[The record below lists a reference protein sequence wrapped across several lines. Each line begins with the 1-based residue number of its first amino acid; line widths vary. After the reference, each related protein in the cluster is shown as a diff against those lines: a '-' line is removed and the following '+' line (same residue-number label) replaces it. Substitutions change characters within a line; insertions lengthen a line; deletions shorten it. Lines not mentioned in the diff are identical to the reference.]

1 MSNFAYKRGV
11 ASGEKMS
18 EGGTITPETQIKELT
33 EKLEEETDR
42 LLKLYAAYEQQEA
55 ELRDTKAEV
64 EVLEK
69 EIVEREIEKES
80 LEALLTEKDARI
92 RELEMRAGKAGKQV
106 EHLEPELRKMEEKFT
121 REKDRL
127 GKVFSIAEELDNDLR
142 LAVVE
147 LQTRDEWYMD
157 HMSLFEDLNKA
168 IKRRYEMIEAAAEA
182 ERQSQHMGR
191 AIAERMDE
199 MVEARAAEMT
209 IEEAT
214 EIDSTES
221 EEKSSEDE
229 AAVESAE
236 SEEEEW
242 NWSEQ
247 VLTGVMEK
255 NGITDRD
262 AFIEFAKSYDMDG
275 NRYLKGSEL
284 GAAASD
290 FVAKDAPVEEPS
302 EETPSEEVSQVPQS
316 DSEEQSDNDREPEVV
331 WRNTSDSQGNQ

>member
-1 MSNFAYKRGV
+1 MSDA
-11 ASGEKMS
+11 
-18 EGGTITPETQIKELT
+18 GTITPETQIKELT

-92 RELEMRAGKAGKQV
+92 RDLEMKASKSSKQV
-106 EHLEPELRKMEEKFT
+106 EHLEPELQKMEEKFS

-147 LQTRDEWYMD
+147 LQTRDDWYMD

-209 IEEAT
+209 LEEAS
-214 EIDSTES
+214 EIESVESENASASSDETSTE
-221 EEKSSEDE
+221 
-229 AAVESAE
+229 ESV
-236 SEEEEW
+236 EEEW
-242 NWSEQ
+242 TWSES
-247 VLTGVMEK
+247 VLAGVMQK
-255 NGITDRD
+255 NNITDRE

-275 NRYLKGSEL
+275 NQYLKGSEL
-284 GAAASD
+284 GAAAAD
-290 FVAKDAPVEEPS
+290 FAAKDQPAEESPAE
-302 EETPSEEVSQVPQS
+302 EETPDEEESTEGSSEDDEK
-316 DSEEQSDNDREPEVV
+316 EPEVV
-331 WRNTSDSQGNQ
+331 WRNSGDSQDDQ

>member
-1 MSNFAYKRGV
+1 
-11 ASGEKMS
+11 MS
-18 EGGTITPETQIKELT
+18 EAGTITPETQIKELT

-92 RELEMRAGKAGKQV
+92 RDLEMKASKSSKQV
-106 EHLEPELRKMEEKFT
+106 EHLEPELQKMEEKFS

-147 LQTRDEWYMD
+147 LNTRDEWYMA

-191 AIAERMDE
+191 AITERMEE

-209 IEEAT
+209 IEEAS
-214 EIDSTES
+214 EIESVES
-221 EEKSSEDE
+221 ENTPETNDE
-229 AAVESAE
+229 TA
-236 SEEEEW
+236 SEESGDDDW

-247 VLTGVMEK
+247 VLLGVMEK

-262 AFIEFAKSYDMDG
+262 AFVEFAKSYDMDG
-275 NRYLKGSEL
+275 NKYLKGSEL
-284 GAAASD
+284 GAAAID
-290 FVAKDAPVEEPS
+290 FMAKD
-302 EETPSEEVSQVPQS
+302 TPSEEDTAEEVSLEEPAAETS
-316 DSEEQSDNDREPEVV
+316 SEEDSSDDEDKEPEVV
-331 WRNTSDSQGNQ
+331 WRNSGDSE

>member
-1 MSNFAYKRGV
+1 MSDA
-11 ASGEKMS
+11 
-18 EGGTITPETQIKELT
+18 GTITPETQIKELT
-33 EKLEEETDR
+33 EKLEEETER

-92 RELEMRAGKAGKQV
+92 RDLEMKASKSSKQV
-106 EHLEPELRKMEEKFT
+106 EHLEPELQKMEEKFT

-147 LQTRDEWYMD
+147 LQTRDEWYME

-168 IKRRYEMIEAAAEA
+168 IKLRYEMIEAAAEA

-191 AIAERMDE
+191 AITERMEE

-209 IEEAT
+209 LEEAT
-214 EIDSTES
+214 EIETVEAANTPAP
-221 EEKSSEDE
+221 SEDDG
-229 AAVESAE
+229 AE
-236 SEEEEW
+236 EGEEDEW
-242 NWSEQ
+242 NWSES

-255 NGITDRD
+255 NGITDRE

-275 NRYLKGSEL
+275 NQYLKGSEL
-284 GAAASD
+284 GAAAAD
-290 FVAKDAPVEEPS
+290 FVAKDEPAEEEAS
-302 EETPSEEVSQVPQS
+302 EDDTK
-316 DSEEQSDNDREPEVV
+316 EPEVV
-331 WRNTSDSQGNQ
+331 WRNSEGSQDSQ

>member
-1 MSNFAYKRGV
+1 MSDA
-11 ASGEKMS
+11 
-18 EGGTITPETQIKELT
+18 GTITPETQIKELT

-92 RELEMRAGKAGKQV
+92 RDLEMKASKSSKQV
-106 EHLEPELRKMEEKFT
+106 EHLEPELQKMEEKFT

-147 LQTRDEWYMD
+147 LNTRDEWYMS

-191 AIAERMDE
+191 AITERMEE

-209 IEEAT
+209 LEEAS
-214 EIDSTES
+214 EIETVEAENTPEASEEAGSTE
-221 EEKSSEDE
+221 
-229 AAVESAE
+229 ESGDDD
-236 SEEEEW
+236 W
-242 NWSEQ
+242 TWSEQ
-247 VLTGVMEK
+247 VLSGVMQK

-275 NRYLKGSEL
+275 NKYLKGSEL
-284 GAAASD
+284 GAAAVD
-290 FVAKDAPVEEPS
+290 FVAKDAPAAEEPAT
-302 EETPSEEVSQVPQS
+302 EESPADES
-316 DSEEQSDNDREPEVV
+316 DDSADGEDKEPEVV
-331 WRNTSDSQGNQ
+331 WRNSGDSQ

>member
-1 MSNFAYKRGV
+1 
-11 ASGEKMS
+11 MS
-18 EGGTITPETQIKELT
+18 ETGTITPETQIKELT

-92 RELEMRAGKAGKQV
+92 RDLEMKASKSSKQV
-106 EHLEPELRKMEEKFT
+106 EHLEPELQKMEEKFT

-147 LQTRDEWYMD
+147 LQTRDDWYME

-191 AIAERMDE
+191 AIAEKMDE

-209 IEEAT
+209 LEEANKIDDSEVSTDT
-214 EIDSTES
+214 ETTEETSTEAQS
-221 EEKSSEDE
+221 EE
-229 AAVESAE
+229 VG
-236 SEEEEW
+236 EEEEW
-242 NWSEQ
+242 NWSDA
-247 VLTGVMEK
+247 VLDGVMEK
-255 NGITDRD
+255 NGITDKE

-275 NRYLKGSEL
+275 NKYLKGSEL
-284 GAAASD
+284 GAAAAD
-290 FVAKDAPVEEPS
+290 FVAKDEPS
-302 EETPSEEVSQVPQS
+302 EAAAEAEPEAEDTEDTS
-316 DSEEQSDNDREPEVV
+316 DDDDKEPEVV
-331 WRNTSDSQGNQ
+331 WRNSGDSSGNQ

>member
-1 MSNFAYKRGV
+1 MSDA
-11 ASGEKMS
+11 
-18 EGGTITPETQIKELT
+18 GTITPETQIKELT

-92 RELEMRAGKAGKQV
+92 RDLEMKASKSSKQV
-106 EHLEPELRKMEEKFT
+106 EHLEPELQKMEEKFT

-147 LQTRDEWYMD
+147 LQTRDDWYMS

-191 AIAERMDE
+191 AITERMEE

-209 IEEAT
+209 LEEASEIESVEDEETPTST
-214 EIDSTES
+214 EEAPSTEES
-221 EEKSSEDE
+221 EEDD
-229 AAVESAE
+229 
-236 SEEEEW
+236 W

-247 VLTGVMEK
+247 VLVGVMQK

-262 AFIEFAKSYDMDG
+262 AFVEFAKSYDMDG
-275 NRYLKGSEL
+275 NKYLKGSEL
-284 GAAASD
+284 GAAAVD
-290 FVAKDAPVEEPS
+290 FVAKDAPAEEAPVEAES
-302 EETPSEEVSQVPQS
+302 TEASQEEASS
-316 DSEEQSDNDREPEVV
+316 DDEDKEPEVV
-331 WRNTSDSQGNQ
+331 WRNSNDSEGSQ

>member
-1 MSNFAYKRGV
+1 MSDA
-11 ASGEKMS
+11 
-18 EGGTITPETQIKELT
+18 GTITPETQIKELT

-92 RELEMRAGKAGKQV
+92 RDLEMKASKSSKQV
-106 EHLEPELRKMEEKFT
+106 EHLEPELQKMEEKFT

-147 LQTRDEWYMD
+147 LNTRDEWYMA

-191 AIAERMDE
+191 AIAERMEE

-209 IEEAT
+209 L
-214 EIDSTES
+214 
-221 EEKSSEDE
+221 DE
-229 AAVESAE
+229 ASEIESTDDSPAASPDATDAE
-236 SEEEEW
+236 TEENEEDEW
-242 NWSEQ
+242 NWSES
-247 VLTGVMEK
+247 VLVGVMEK

-262 AFIEFAKSYDMDG
+262 AFVEFAKSYDMDG
-275 NRYLKGSEL
+275 NKYLKGSEL
-284 GAAASD
+284 GAAAVD
-290 FVAKDAPVEEPS
+290 FVAKDAPAPAEEPAEEPAEAEQTS
-302 EETPSEEVSQVPQS
+302 E
-316 DSEEQSDNDREPEVV
+316 DKEPEVV
-331 WRNTSDSQGNQ
+331 WRNSGNSDGNQ

>member
-1 MSNFAYKRGV
+1 MSDA
-11 ASGEKMS
+11 
-18 EGGTITPETQIKELT
+18 GTITPETQIKELT

-92 RELEMRAGKAGKQV
+92 RDLEMKASKSSKQV
-106 EHLEPELRKMEEKFT
+106 EHLEPELQKMEEKFT

-147 LQTRDEWYMD
+147 LNTRDEWYMN

-191 AIAERMDE
+191 AIAERMEE

-209 IEEAT
+209 MEEAT
-214 EIDSTES
+214 EIESTES
-221 EEKSSEDE
+221 ESAAE
-229 AAVESAE
+229 ATEEATAE
-236 SEEEEW
+236 ETGEEEW

-247 VLTGVMEK
+247 VLLGVMQK

-275 NRYLKGSEL
+275 NKYLKGSEL
-284 GAAASD
+284 GAAAAD
-290 FVAKDAPVEEPS
+290 FVAKDAPAEEEPAEEAAA
-302 EETPSEEVSQVPQS
+302 EETPSEESTE
-316 DSEEQSDNDREPEVV
+316 SEDKEPAVV
-331 WRNTSDSQGNQ
+331 WRNSGNSEDSQ

>member
-1 MSNFAYKRGV
+1 MSDA
-11 ASGEKMS
+11 
-18 EGGTITPETQIKELT
+18 GTITPETQIKELT
-33 EKLEEETDR
+33 EKLEEETER

-92 RELEMRAGKAGKQV
+92 RDLEMKASKSSKQV
-106 EHLEPELRKMEEKFT
+106 EHLEPELQKMEEKFT

-147 LQTRDEWYMD
+147 LQTRDEWYME

-191 AIAERMDE
+191 AITERMEE

-209 IEEAT
+209 LEEAT
-214 EIDSTES
+214 EIES
-221 EEKSSEDE
+221 VEAANTPAPSEDDG
-229 AAVESAE
+229 AE
-236 SEEEEW
+236 EGEEDEW
-242 NWSEQ
+242 NWSES

-255 NGITDRD
+255 NGITDRE

-275 NRYLKGSEL
+275 NQYLKGSEL
-284 GAAASD
+284 GAAAAD
-290 FVAKDAPVEEPS
+290 FVAKDEPAEEEAS
-302 EETPSEEVSQVPQS
+302 E
-316 DSEEQSDNDREPEVV
+316 DDAKEPEVV
-331 WRNTSDSQGNQ
+331 WRNSEGSQDSQ

>member
-1 MSNFAYKRGV
+1 MSDA
-11 ASGEKMS
+11 
-18 EGGTITPETQIKELT
+18 GTITPETQIKELT

-92 RELEMRAGKAGKQV
+92 RDLEMKASKSSKQV
-106 EHLEPELRKMEEKFT
+106 EHLEPELQKMEEKFT

-147 LQTRDEWYMD
+147 LNTRDEWYMS

-191 AIAERMDE
+191 AITERMEE

-209 IEEAT
+209 LEEAS
-214 EIDSTES
+214 EIETVEAENTPEASEEAGSTEES
-221 EEKSSEDE
+221 GEDD
-229 AAVESAE
+229 
-236 SEEEEW
+236 W
-242 NWSEQ
+242 TWSEQ
-247 VLTGVMEK
+247 VLSGVMQK

-275 NRYLKGSEL
+275 NKYLKGSEL
-284 GAAASD
+284 GAAAVD
-290 FVAKDAPVEEPS
+290 FVAKDAPAAEEPAT
-302 EETPSEEVSQVPQS
+302 EESPADES
-316 DSEEQSDNDREPEVV
+316 DDSTDGEDKEPEVV
-331 WRNTSDSQGNQ
+331 WRNSGDSQ

>member
-1 MSNFAYKRGV
+1 MSDA
-11 ASGEKMS
+11 
-18 EGGTITPETQIKELT
+18 GTITPETQIKELT

-92 RELEMRAGKAGKQV
+92 RDLEMKASKSSKKV
-106 EHLEPELRKMEEKFT
+106 EHLEPELQKMEEKFT

-147 LQTRDEWYMD
+147 LNTRDEWYMA

-191 AIAERMDE
+191 AIAERMEE

-209 IEEAT
+209 MEEAT
-214 EIDSTES
+214 EI
-221 EEKSSEDE
+221 
-229 AAVESAE
+229 ESAE
-236 SEEEEW
+236 SEPVAETTEEATTEDTGEEEW

-247 VLTGVMEK
+247 VLLGVMQK

-275 NRYLKGSEL
+275 NKYLKGSEL
-284 GAAASD
+284 GAAAAD
-290 FVAKDAPVEEPS
+290 FVAKDAPAEEAPAEEAAA
-302 EETPSEEVSQVPQS
+302 EETPAEESTESE
-316 DSEEQSDNDREPEVV
+316 DKEPAVV
-331 WRNTSDSQGNQ
+331 WRNSGDSEDSQ

>member
-1 MSNFAYKRGV
+1 
-11 ASGEKMS
+11 MS
-18 EGGTITPETQIKELT
+18 EAGTITPETQIKELT

-92 RELEMRAGKAGKQV
+92 RDLEMKASKSSKQV
-106 EHLEPELRKMEEKFT
+106 EHLEPELQKMEEKFT

-147 LQTRDEWYMD
+147 LNTRDEWYMA

-191 AIAERMDE
+191 AITERMEE

-209 IEEAT
+209 IEEAS
-214 EIDSTES
+214 EI
-221 EEKSSEDE
+221 
-229 AAVESAE
+229 ESAE
-236 SEEEEW
+236 SESTPEATEAAAVEDTGEEEW

-247 VLTGVMEK
+247 VLLGVMQK

-275 NRYLKGSEL
+275 NKYLKGSEL
-284 GAAASD
+284 GAAAAD
-290 FVAKDAPVEEPS
+290 FVAKDAPAEEAPAEEAAV
-302 EETPSEEVSQVPQS
+302 EETPAEESTESE
-316 DSEEQSDNDREPEVV
+316 DKEPGVV
-331 WRNTSDSQGNQ
+331 WRNSGDSADSQ

>member
-1 MSNFAYKRGV
+1 
-11 ASGEKMS
+11 MS
-18 EGGTITPETQIKELT
+18 ENGTITPETQNKELT
-33 EKLEEETDR
+33 EKLAEETER
-42 LLKLYAAYEQQEA
+42 LLILMGAYEKQEK
-55 ELRDTKAEV
+55 ELVSTKAEI

-92 RELEMRAGKAGKQV
+92 RDLEMKASKSGKQV
-106 EHLEPELRKMEEKFT
+106 EHLEPELQKMEEKFA

-147 LQTRDEWYMD
+147 LQTRDEWYMA

-191 AIAERMDE
+191 AITERMDE

-209 IEEAT
+209 LSEASD
-214 EIDSTES
+214 IDETAS
-221 EEKSSEDE
+221 EETSTTGEESSNDSED
-229 AAVESAE
+229 
-236 SEEEEW
+236 EW
-242 NWSEQ
+242 NWSES
-247 VLTGVMEK
+247 VLVGVMEK

-275 NRYLKGSEL
+275 NQYLKGSEL
-284 GAAASD
+284 GAAAVD
-290 FVAKDAPVEEPS
+290 YVAKDTPAEVPA
-302 EETPSEEVSQVPQS
+302 ETPSEPVAETVVESTPGS
-316 DSEEQSDNDREPEVV
+316 EPEVT
-331 WRNTSDSQGNQ
+331 WRTSGDTSENQ

>member
-1 MSNFAYKRGV
+1 VREMSDA
-11 ASGEKMS
+11 
-18 EGGTITPETQIKELT
+18 GTITPETQIKELT
-33 EKLEEETDR
+33 EKLEEETER

-92 RELEMRAGKAGKQV
+92 RDLEMKASKSSKQV
-106 EHLEPELRKMEEKFT
+106 EHLEPELQKMEEKFT

-147 LQTRDEWYMD
+147 LQTRDEWYME

-191 AIAERMDE
+191 AITERMEE

-209 IEEAT
+209 LEEAT
-214 EIDSTES
+214 EIES
-221 EEKSSEDE
+221 VEAANTPAPSEDDG
-229 AAVESAE
+229 AE
-236 SEEEEW
+236 EGEEDEW
-242 NWSEQ
+242 NWSES

-255 NGITDRD
+255 NGITDRE

-275 NRYLKGSEL
+275 NQYLKGSEL
-284 GAAASD
+284 GAAAAD
-290 FVAKDAPVEEPS
+290 FVAKDEPAEE
-302 EETPSEEVSQVPQS
+302 EEASQ
-316 DSEEQSDNDREPEVV
+316 DDAKEPEVV
-331 WRNTSDSQGNQ
+331 WRNSEGSQDSQ

>member
-1 MSNFAYKRGV
+1 
-11 ASGEKMS
+11 MS
-18 EGGTITPETQIKELT
+18 EAGTITPETQIKELT

-92 RELEMRAGKAGKQV
+92 RDLEMKASKSSKQV
-106 EHLEPELRKMEEKFT
+106 EHLEPELQKMEEKFS

-147 LQTRDEWYMD
+147 LNTRDEWYMA

-191 AIAERMDE
+191 AITERMEE

-209 IEEAT
+209 IEEAS
-214 EIDSTES
+214 EIESVES
-221 EEKSSEDE
+221 ENTPETNDE
-229 AAVESAE
+229 TA
-236 SEEEEW
+236 SEESDDDDW

-247 VLTGVMEK
+247 VLLGVMEK

-262 AFIEFAKSYDMDG
+262 AFVEFAKSYDMDG
-275 NRYLKGSEL
+275 NKYLKGSEL
-284 GAAASD
+284 GAAAID
-290 FVAKDAPVEEPS
+290 FMAKDTPPEEDTAEDVSLEEPAAEASS
-302 EETPSEEVSQVPQS
+302 EEDSS
-316 DSEEQSDNDREPEVV
+316 DDEDKEPEVV
-331 WRNTSDSQGNQ
+331 WRNSGDSE

>member
-1 MSNFAYKRGV
+1 
-11 ASGEKMS
+11 MS
-18 EGGTITPETQIKELT
+18 ENGTITPETQNKELT
-33 EKLEEETDR
+33 EKLAEETER
-42 LLKLYAAYEQQEA
+42 LLILMGAYEKQEK
-55 ELRDTKAEV
+55 ELVSTKAEI

-92 RELEMRAGKAGKQV
+92 RDLEMKASKSGKQV
-106 EHLEPELRKMEEKFT
+106 EHLEPELQKMEEKFA

-147 LQTRDEWYMD
+147 LQTRDEWYMA

-191 AIAERMDE
+191 AITERMDE

-209 IEEAT
+209 LSEASD
-214 EIDSTES
+214 IDGAAS
-221 EEKSSEDE
+221 EETSTTAEESSNDSED
-229 AAVESAE
+229 
-236 SEEEEW
+236 SEDEW
-242 NWSEQ
+242 NWSES
-247 VLTGVMEK
+247 VLVGVMEK

-275 NRYLKGSEL
+275 NQYLKGSEL
-284 GAAASD
+284 GAAAVD
-290 FVAKDAPVEEPS
+290 YVAKDTPAEVPA
-302 EETPSEEVSQVPQS
+302 ETPSEPVAETVVESTS
-316 DSEEQSDNDREPEVV
+316 GAEPEVT
-331 WRNTSDSQGNQ
+331 WRTSGDTSDNQ